1 MGFSVRAEKT
11 APPAVASCGQPDD
24 LERSELYQCLGHDQL
39 LAIQSLS
46 VVGEPSR
53 NSILQQIQDAYG
65 DRLLGKHP
73 YFQCWRSCLSHVWLA
88 TGLAVINPT
97 MGQSVGRP
105 GCHMPLNHTQPEVN
119 PVFKETDFKI
129 DDGHFH
135 FKKDSY
141 PLTKINDVK
150 FRRLSL
156 LDNLGQIIFW
166 LVLFSGAVWLTTV
179 KLGSAPTWLIAIGTS
194 LSTVGFVFALFRC
207 SRFALQVEFHHI
219 DETGTQWITVA
230 KSYSVRDGEL
240 LQKQADTLKQSLA
253 Q

>member
-1 MGFSVRAEKT
+1 MGFSVRTERA
-11 APPAVASCGQPDD
+11 APPAVAPCGQPDD
-24 LERSELYQCLGHDQL
+24 LERSELYQCLGHHQL

-46 VVGEPSR
+46 LVGEPSR
-53 NSILQQIQDAYG
+53 NSILQQIPDAYG

-141 PLTKINDVK
+141 PLAKINDVK
-150 FRRLSL
+150 FKRLSL

-230 KSYSVRDGEL
+230 KSYLARDGEL